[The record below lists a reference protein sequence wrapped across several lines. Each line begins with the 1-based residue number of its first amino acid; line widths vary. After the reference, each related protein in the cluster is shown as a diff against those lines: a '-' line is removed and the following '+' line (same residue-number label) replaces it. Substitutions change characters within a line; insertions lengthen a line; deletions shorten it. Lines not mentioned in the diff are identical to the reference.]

1 MRCIDVFLNTFATQY
16 ELSIR
21 ICCFWSKY
29 FAHVKRIIYLDYIY
43 YENML
48 KLSVFFFFIYLFIYF
63 FFSDSCSGIRMPSFE
78 QHFLYIPHHF
88 STSMLLLLY
97 WSGIQVFHYSNYFQL
112 HSICSH
118 LKQTGPTS
126 NPNAWCGNP

>member
-16 ELSIR
+16 ELSVK

-48 KLSVFFFFIYLFIYF
+48 KLLVFFSFFFFP
-63 FFSDSCSGIRMPSFE
+63 DSCSGIHMPTCK
-78 QHFLYIPHHF
+78 QHLPTQ
-88 STSMLLLLY
+88 STP
-97 WSGIQVFHYSNYFQL
+97 F
-112 HSICSH
+112 
-118 LKQTGPTS
+118 
-126 NPNAWCGNP
+126 